1 MEQDTKNT
9 KQKIRRYLLR
19 LPVRLLQ
26 GALIGLGSVLPG
38 ISGGVL
44 SVVFGVYKPVMEL
57 LASPGKHAKTHLP
70 RLLPYFAGAAI
81 GFLGAAGLLTY
92 FLDKYPA
99 PSICLFVGLIAG
111 MLPSLWQEAGNKGR
125 NTKSMFA
132 TAAAMLFVFAFLSFL
147 HTASLTITPGFLWYL
162 FCGFALALS
171 IIAPGMSF
179 SAILMPLGLYAP
191 FVDGI
196 GHLDLAVVI
205 PGGIGC
211 ILTIISM
218 AKAVDTLL
226 KKYYSLSFHA
236 IFGFVTA
243 ATVMTIP
250 FESFTVSTRACLIN
264 VFWLAAGVF
273 ASTLL
278 DRAGLS

>member
-92 FLDKYPA
+92 FLEKYPA

-111 MLPSLWQEAGNKGR
+111 MLPLPLAGSGEQRTEHEIHVCHRCCYALCICFSILFTYRQPYHHAGIFVVFILWLCPCFKHHCARYELFRYFNAIRALRPFRGRHRTFGSGCGDSRRHRMHTDHHFHGKGSR
-125 NTKSMFA
+125 HPA
-132 TAAAMLFVFAFLSFL
+132 
-147 HTASLTITPGFLWYL
+147 
-162 FCGFALALS
+162 
-171 IIAPGMSF
+171 
-179 SAILMPLGLYAP
+179 
-191 FVDGI
+191 
-196 GHLDLAVVI
+196 
-205 PGGIGC
+205 
-211 ILTIISM
+211 
-218 AKAVDTLL
+218 
-226 KKYYSLSFHA
+226 
-236 IFGFVTA
+236 
-243 ATVMTIP
+243 
-250 FESFTVSTRACLIN
+250 
-264 VFWLAAGVF
+264 
-273 ASTLL
+273 
-278 DRAGLS
+278 